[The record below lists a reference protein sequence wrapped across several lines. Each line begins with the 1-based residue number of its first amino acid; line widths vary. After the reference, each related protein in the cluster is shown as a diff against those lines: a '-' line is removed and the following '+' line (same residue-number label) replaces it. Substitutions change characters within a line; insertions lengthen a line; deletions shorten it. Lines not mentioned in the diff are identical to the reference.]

1 MSDRLIKSET
11 LTDIADAI
19 RERTET
25 TEKINP
31 RDFASHIR
39 TLEVIEEYDEAVTV
53 DGGAN
58 VVFTDDYT
66 EGYEDGFEAG
76 KSEGGGSGSGS
87 GGLIDVS
94 KLESV
99 TILDSVPKIEASAFS
114 QFTALKTVI
123 FGGTPQSISATAFEG
138 CVALTRIFVPWSNEL
153 VVADAPWGSNA
164 TVYYYSETKPNTE
177 GWYWYYVDGK
187 ISIWAPVYK
196 ETEGL
201 AFISPGAGYYP
212 ICIGIGTATDD
223 SIIVI
228 PESALGGDP
237 VKEIG
242 VAAFA
247 DVPNVT
253 TVVLPPYLEAA
264 YGGSL
269 SSPSIKKVVV
279 KKHPDGA
286 HDNSYFSGVYS
297 WMFTSP
303 NNSLYYSD
311 TQYIND
317 GASAFCPVVLED
329 VSGGSWSQVYV
340 GRGGSNTTLEELHV
354 PWSEN
359 HEWMNAN
366 RPWGLENATIIY
378 ESEESLS

>member
-1 MSDRLIKSET
+1 MADRLIKSET
-11 LTDIADAI
+11 LADIANAI

-31 RDFASHIR
+31 RDFATHIR

-76 KSEGGGSGSGS
+76 KSQGGGSGSGS

-99 TILDSVPKIEASAFS
+99 TILDSVQNIEASAFS

-138 CVALTRIFVPWSNEL
+138 CVALTRIFVPWSNDL

-201 AFISPGAGYYP
+201 VFVSPSAGYYP
-212 ICIGIGTATDD
+212 ICIGIGTATDE

-228 PESALGGDP
+228 PESALGDP
-237 VKEIG
+237 VKDIG
-242 VAAFA
+242 VDAFSNT
-247 DVPNVT
+247 PNVT
-253 TVVLPPYLEAA
+253 TVVLPPYLEEA

-279 KKHPDGA
+279 RKHPEGM
-286 HDNSYFSGVYS
+286 HDNSDYS
-297 WMFTSP
+297 YLYSSMFTSP

-317 GASAFCPVVLED
+317 GASAFCPVTLQD
-329 VSGGSWSQVYV
+329 IDGDGSRYYV
-340 GRGGSNTTLEELHV
+340 AVTGANTTLEELHV

-378 ESEESLS
+378 ESEES

>member
-1 MSDRLIKSET
+1 MT
-11 LTDIADAI
+11 IA
-19 RERTET
+19 
-25 TEKINP
+25 EKIT
-31 RDFASHIR
+31 RAKAD
-39 TLEVIEEYDEAVTV
+39 YDAV
-53 DGGAN
+53 
-58 VVFTDDYT
+58 Y
-66 EGYEDGFEAG
+66 EAG

-87 GGLIDVS
+87 SGLVDVS

-99 TILDSVPKIEASAFS
+99 TILDSVQNIEASAFS
-114 QFTALKTVI
+114 RFTALKTVI

-138 CVALTRIFVPWSNEL
+138 CEALEKIFVPWSTDL
-153 VVADAPWGSNA
+153 VANAPWGATNAPWGATNA
-164 TVYYYSETKPNTE
+164 TVFYYSETKPD
-177 GWYWYYVDGK
+177 GDGRYWHYVDGE
-187 ISIWAPVYK
+187 IVAWPPVYH

-201 AFISPGAGYYP
+201 AFVSPGVGYYP
-212 ICIGIGTATDD
+212 ICVDVGSATNE
-223 SIIVI
+223 SVIVI
-228 PESALGGDP
+228 PESALGDP

-242 VAAFA
+242 VAAFQDA
-247 DVPNVT
+247 PNVT

-279 KKHPDGA
+279 RKHPEGM
-286 HDNSYFSGVYS
+286 HDYPDWYHVYS
-297 WMFTSP
+297 SMFTSP
-303 NNSLYYSD
+303 NNSLYYGD

-317 GASAFCPVVLED
+317 GASAFCPVALED

-340 GRGGSNTTLEELHV
+340 GRAGSNTTLEELHV

-359 HEWMNAN
+359 HEWMNDN